1 MAFFLTVGRASAVA
15 VLGVTLSATGAAAQE
30 VTLTL
35 HHFLSPKAPAHTE
48 MLEPWAKAIEE
59 DSDGRIKIEI
69 YPAMSL
75 GGAPPQ
81 LFRQVVD
88 GVVDIVWTVN
98 GYSPGLFPR
107 SEVFELPTVFTN
119 DVVATNLAMAEMFDE
134 WLAPEY
140 DAVHVLFNHVHA
152 GQALH
157 TRETPARS
165 PADTE
170 GMKLRVPGP
179 TGIAV
184 VEALGATPVTMPV
197 PGLPQALSTGVV
209 DGALIP
215 YEIIPPLQL
224 QEVTDYQINGPDD
237 ERFGT
242 TTFQVSMN
250 KDRWEALPDDLKD
263 VFTRNSGPDWLRT
276 VGEAW
281 RRTDDQ
287 TIKMAVEAGN
297 EHIVLTTDEMA
308 AFNEALAPVVD
319 AWIEEQEGFDAKALV
334 DKARETIAKHAT
346 Q

>member
-1 MAFFLTVGRASAVA
+1 MRILTTTLVA
-15 VLGVTLSATGAAAQE
+15 GAAALFAANAAAQE

-35 HHFLSPKAPAHTE
+35 HHFLSPKSNAHTQ
-48 MLEPWAKAIEE
+48 MLEPWARAIEE
-59 DSDGRIKIEI
+59 DSEGRIKIEI

-81 LFRQVVD
+81 LFRQVAD

-119 DVVATNLAMAEMFDE
+119 DIVATNLAMAEMFDE
-134 WLAPEY
+134 WLAQEY
-140 DAVHVLFNHVHA
+140 APVHVLFNHVHA

-157 TRETPARS
+157 TREKAARS
-165 PADTE
+165 PDDTKD
-170 GMKLRVPGP
+170 MKLRVPGP

-197 PGLPQALSTGVV
+197 PDLPQALSTGVV

-224 QEVTDYQINGPDD
+224 QEVTNYQINGPDD

-250 KDRWEALPDDLKD
+250 KQSWEALPDDLKD

-281 RRTDDQ
+281 RKTDDQ
-287 TIKMAVEAGN
+287 SIKMAVEAGN
-297 EHIVLTTDEMA
+297 EHITLTAEEMA

-319 AWIEEQEGFDAKALV
+319 AWVAQHDDFDAQALV

-346 Q
+346 R